1 MKIAKSQLLPAVA
14 GCALLTLMTVTTL
27 WVATPVTAQTESTTV
42 RLFTG
47 GSRVS
52 RPAMVVNYRDLM
64 MTVRLQETIAVGDKR
79 EPINTLHN
87 INSSFTVTLRRRDG
101 REEGLARAAEVAEGL
116 EPIVRAEVLAAVKPG
131 TNYTDTSLATLPD
144 VLRSEAESSFRK
156 EFSGWENSHQF
167 DIEVLLTQFHATDMS
182 VGAR

>member
-1 MKIAKSQLLPAVA
+1 MKIAKSIAVPTLAGSLAIALIAAAALWTAPPA
-14 GCALLTLMTVTTL
+14 
-27 WVATPVTAQTESTTV
+27 TAQTESPTV

-52 RPAMVVNYRDLM
+52 RPSMVVSYNNLM
-64 MTVRLQETIAVGDKR
+64 LTARLQETIAVGDKR

-87 INSSFTVTLRRRDG
+87 INTSFTVTLRRRDG

-116 EPIVRAEVLAAVKPG
+116 EPIVRAEVLASIKPG
-131 TNYTDTSLATLPD
+131 SYLSDASLATLPD
-144 VLRSEAESSFRK
+144 ELRSEAESSFRK

-167 DIEVLLTQFHATDMS
+167 DIEVLLTQFHLTDLS